1 MTVEALRRDHSE
13 GVAASG
19 SLVEAL
25 SQTLRTA
32 ITSGSFRI
40 GDKFPS
46 QAQLTRQHGVSRT
59 VVREAIATLRADGMV
74 EARQGSGVYVVRS
87 APSAVAGFGDLDY
100 DRVSSVIE
108 MLEIRTALET
118 EAAALAALR
127 RSPAQEEKILDCLKA
142 IRAATRAGG
151 SAGPTDF
158 DLHVAIAEASNNP
171 RFAEYLR
178 SLGTR
183 LIPLM
188 KLPRPESVDV
198 IDAEHAAVVSAISN
212 GDSEAA
218 RAAMRAHLKG
228 TQARYRAV
236 LHDH

>member
-1 MTVEALRRDHSE
+1 MTVEARQNEHGE
-13 GVAASG
+13 GLVAAG

-32 ITSGSFRI
+32 ITSGAFRI

-46 QAQLTRQHGVSRT
+46 QAELTRQHGVSRT
-59 VVREAIATLRADGMV
+59 VVREAIATLRADGLV
-74 EARQGSGVYVVRS
+74 EARQGSGVFVIRS
-87 APSAVAGFGDLDY
+87 TPTAVAGFGDLDY
-100 DRVSSVIE
+100 DRVASVIE

-127 RSPAQEEKILDCLKA
+127 RSPAQEERIFNCLRA
-142 IRAATRAGG
+142 IRAATRVGG

-158 DLHVAIAEASNNP
+158 ELHVAIAEASNNP
-171 RFAEYLR
+171 RFAEYLK

-183 LIPLM
+183 LVPLM
-188 KLPRPESVDV
+188 RLDHPESVDV
-198 IDAEHAAVVSAISN
+198 IDAEHAAIVAAISN
-212 GDSEAA
+212 GDSEQA

-228 TQARYRAV
+228 TQSRYRAV
-236 LHDH
+236 LHGH